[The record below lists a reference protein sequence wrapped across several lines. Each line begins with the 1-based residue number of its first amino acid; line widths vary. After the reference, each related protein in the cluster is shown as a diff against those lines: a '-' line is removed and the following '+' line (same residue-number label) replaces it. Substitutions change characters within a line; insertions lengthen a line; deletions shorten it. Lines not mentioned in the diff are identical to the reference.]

1 MIYIRNTGSQPL
13 YEQVYEGIKK
23 DIMDGT
29 LKKGTALMPI
39 RKMAEELQ
47 VSRNTVSHAYQQL
60 VSEGY
65 LRAVRGSG
73 YFVDDCPETDE
84 IYAVCRPQPV
94 LQPVPKLRCDF
105 RYESISTQ
113 LFPWSKWQKYVHQA
127 LLKEECSEAIS
138 YAPNKG
144 NDALRENLCI
154 YLKTSRGVNCTPE
167 QIVICAGTQFGLQII
182 ASLLPAR
189 QYLLAFEEPGYGGMK
204 KVFALSKFAIEPIQV
219 LDDGMDMDAVRQK
232 QCNLLYV
239 TPSHQ
244 FPTGV
249 VTSMEKRLE
258 MLQWAEENDAFI
270 IENDYDNEFGY
281 RTQRV
286 PSIQAMD
293 QNGRVIYISMFTKV
307 LSPSIWCAYFVLPK
321 TLLPVYEKRYSFFNA
336 ALPTYHQVALADFIH
351 DGLLEER
358 HMPKLCALR
367 RDLEQAL
374 CSNGFTEVTTP
385 VLISKKFLDRMTID
399 DTHPLNAQVFW
410 VDQKTCLRPML
421 APNLYD
427 VSKRLMRVAKLP
439 LRVFEIGA
447 CFRKESEGRSH
458 LREFTMLNLVEW
470 GTPEAER
477 IDRLKTLGDLVLQA
491 AGIQSYRLEREHSA
505 IYGDGLDIVSPE
517 GLERLLMYREK
528 AQGIHR
534 FSKSIAYLD
543 GARLNIK

>member
-39 RKMAEELQ
+39 RKIAEELQ

-293 QNGRVIYISMFTKV
+293 QNGRVTYISMFTKV

-351 DGLLEER
+351 DGLLDEHAREMSVISQRKYALIEKCFAEEGEGV
-358 HMPKLCALR
+358 A
-367 RDLEQAL
+367 
-374 CSNGFTEVTTP
+374 T
-385 VLISKKFLDRMTID
+385 
-399 DTHPLNAQVFW
+399 
-410 VDQKTCLRPML
+410 
-421 APNLYD
+421 
-427 VSKRLMRVAKLP
+427 LM
-439 LRVFEIGA
+439 
-447 CFRKESEGRSH
+447 
-458 LREFTMLNLVEW
+458 
-470 GTPEAER
+470 GTPSGTHTLIR
-477 IDRLKTLGDLVLQA
+477 IPQCTDQDRLIAYL
-491 AGIQSYRLEREHSA
+491 R
-505 IYGDGLDIVSPE
+505 
-517 GLERLLMYREK
+517 
-528 AQGIHR
+528 AQGIGLYGTKEYWTDQSKAPDFDRPAGRAAYAKAVRPAPGFGTGTVQQR
-534 FSKSIAYLD
+534 FYRGDNPGPHFQEVFGSHD
-543 GARLNIK
+543 D